1 MAEAR
6 PAPARVRVTGVV
18 KKSEPNTQAWAQQA
32 EASPP
37 KAK

>member
-18 KKSEPNTQAWAQQA
+18 KKSEPNTQAL
-32 EASPP
+32 SDMGVRVL
-37 KAK
+37 